1 MILRNAEITLRKLAS
16 QFKAIALTGPRQSGK
31 STLARITF
39 PEKKYISLEN
49 PDTRHSAMNDTRGFL
64 KALPNGA
71 IIDEAQRVPELF
83 SYLQQVLDESDE
95 KGLFILTGS
104 NNFLMLENISQTL
117 AGRISYLELLP
128 FCYNEIQKIPDQDQY
143 LNQVIFSGGY
153 PAITFDHID
162 PQFWF
167 PSYIRTYIEQ
177 DVRQIKNITNLNL
190 FQKLLYLCA
199 GRVGQP
205 LNLNNLAIEC
215 GVDHKT
221 IGAWIGILQASY
233 VIHLLPPFYNNF
245 SKRIIKSPKLYFYDT
260 GLACALLGINSST
273 QLINHSSRGAL
284 FENYVINELLKKRFN
299 KGLRSN
305 LFYWRDVS
313 GHEIDVVIDH
323 GSSAYAVELKSGM
336 TVVSDFFK
344 GLLFWQE
351 LTKYNKSYIIFGG
364 EDAQSGSNGIE
375 IIPWNKLE
383 VLEDIN
389 APTQTAR
396 PQPDWP
402 SPFSGP
408 ARSRSA
414 GQ

>member
-1 MILRNAEITLRKLAS
+1 MIVRDAETILKKLAA

-31 STLARITF
+31 STLARTTF
-39 PEKKYISLEN
+39 PEKKYVSLEN
-49 PDTRHSAMNDTRGFL
+49 PDIRGAALEDTRGFL
-64 KALPNGA
+64 SNLRDGA

-83 SYLQQVLDESDE
+83 SYLQQVLDESSE
-95 KGLFILTGS
+95 RGRFILTGS

-117 AGRISYLELLP
+117 AGRIGYLELLP
-128 FCYNEIQKIPDQDQY
+128 FGYNEIQKIPNQDLN
-143 LNQVIFSGGY
+143 LNQIMFSGGY
-153 PAITFDHID
+153 PAITFDRVD
-162 PQFWF
+162 PEFWF
-167 PSYIRTYIEQ
+167 PSYIRTYVER

-199 GRVGQP
+199 GRIGQQ

-221 IGAWIGILQASY
+221 IGAWMGILQASY

-260 GLACALLGINSST
+260 GLACALLGINGSA
-273 QLINHSSRGAL
+273 QLTTHSSRGAL
-284 FENYVINELLKKRFN
+284 FENYVLNELIKNRFN

-336 TVVSDFFK
+336 TVVPDFFK

-351 LTKYNKSYIIFGG
+351 LTKYNKAYIIYGG
-364 EDAQSGSNGIE
+364 EDTQTRSNGIE

-383 VLEDIN
+383 SLENIL
-389 APTQTAR
+389 
-396 PQPDWP
+396 
-402 SPFSGP
+402 
-408 ARSRSA
+408 
-414 GQ
+414 

>member
-1 MILRNAEITLRKLAS
+1 MNFLYFGESNSQLYMVTRIAEEVLQKLAT

-31 STLARITF
+31 STLARTAF
-39 PEKKYISLEN
+39 PNKKYISLEN
-49 PDTRHSAMNDTRGFL
+49 PDIREAAMADTRGFL
-64 KALPNGA
+64 KNLAGGA

-83 SYLQQVLDESDE
+83 SYLQQVLDENQE
-95 KGLFILTGS
+95 KGRFILTGS

-117 AGRISYLELLP
+117 AGRIGYLELLP
-128 FCYNEIQKIPDQDQY
+128 FSYNEITEIPDQQLQ
-143 LNQVIFSGGY
+143 LNPLIFAGGY
-153 PAITFDHID
+153 PAITYDHVD
-162 PQFWF
+162 PAYWF
-167 PSYIRTYIEQ
+167 PSYIRTYVER

-199 GRVGQP
+199 GRIGQQ

-245 SKRIIKSPKLYFYDT
+245 SKRVIKSPKLYFYDT
-260 GLACALLGINSST
+260 GLACALLGINSFA
-273 QLINHSSRGAL
+273 QLENHSSRGAL
-284 FENYVINELLKKRFN
+284 FENYILNELIKQRFN

-313 GHEIDVVIDH
+313 GHEIDLVIDH

-344 GLLFWQE
+344 GLLFWQD
-351 LTKYNKSYIIFGG
+351 LTKYKKSYIIYGG
-364 EDAQSGSNGIE
+364 EDNQSRSNGIE
-375 IIPWNKLE
+375 IVPWNQLE
-383 VLEDIN
+383 VLEGII
-389 APTQTAR
+389 
-396 PQPDWP
+396 
-402 SPFSGP
+402 
-408 ARSRSA
+408 
-414 GQ
+414 